1 MSSSDDQPL
10 RLCILGLGLLGA
22 SVALASRQRGLTSH
36 IAGWSHRAST
46 RDAALVRHIV
56 DEVHDSPAQAAR
68 GADLVVLA
76 STVSTIPEIARS
88 IASSIPPH
96 AIVTD
101 VGSTKRLIVEQC
113 TASLGSRFIGS
124 HPMAGG
130 EKTGLEHARADL
142 FDRATCIITPVAAN
156 DPDQVARLERFWTGL
171 GSTAVRLDPAEHDR
185 LVALVSHLPH
195 AVAAGVVAV
204 QSDLSMKLAGPGFR
218 DSTRIAASDPALW
231 RDIFLDNADAAVA
244 STDKLI
250 DWLELFRAAVVSRN
264 GPQIEH
270 LLREPSDRRKK
281 L

>member
-1 MSSSDDQPL
+1 MSDRPI
-10 RLCILGLGLLGA
+10 RLCVLGLGLLGA
-22 SVALASRQRGLTSH
+22 SVAMAARRRGLASH

-46 RDAALVRHIV
+46 RDAAVARAVVDAAHEAPDQAVR
-56 DEVHDSPAQAAR
+56 D
-68 GADLVVLA
+68 ADLVVLA
-76 STVSTIPEIARS
+76 STVSTIPAVAAS
-88 IASSIPPH
+88 IVASAAPN

-113 TASLGSRFIGS
+113 TAALGPRFIGS

-142 FDRATCIITPVAAN
+142 FDRAICIVTPTSSNAPSDV
-156 DPDQVARLERFWTGL
+156 VSLEHFWTQL
-171 GSTAVRLDPAEHDR
+171 GSTTVRLDPAEHDR

-195 AVAAGVVAV
+195 AVAAGLVAV

-231 RDIFLDNADAAVA
+231 RDIFLDNADASIA
-244 STDKLI
+244 SADKLI
-250 DWLELFRAAVVSRN
+250 DWLEGFRAALISRN
-264 GPQIEH
+264 GPQIER
-270 LLREPSDRRKK
+270 LLREPSDRRKP